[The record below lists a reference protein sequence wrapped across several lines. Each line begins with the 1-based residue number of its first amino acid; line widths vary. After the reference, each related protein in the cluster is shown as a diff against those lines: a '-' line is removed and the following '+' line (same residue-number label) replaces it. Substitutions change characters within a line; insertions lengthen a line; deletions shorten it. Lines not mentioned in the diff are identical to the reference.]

1 MNSYHDK
8 IAKILRVDKHVIFD
22 LEVGMEKVTGKLG
35 VLKKIVEENDAMVT
49 DRMQKLGLPKDSP
62 ARDVFDALTSK
73 IEADDVSIFAAADI
87 ISLREVNSA
96 QKICDFVA
104 KIGEMREGYFMKIE
118 KAKEL
123 LMAEPPRK
131 IMAALG
137 YTSVQDL
144 LDKEDVLE
152 VYSALRFLEGSDW
165 LNMVFF
171 KQYENLKP
179 EDFEVRKVQL
189 KALSPKW
196 IAAAEKFVAKKYHN
210 VSHLKE
216 LGIIF
221 VIPIFLG
228 ISGEI
233 LRLLSLLLH
242 YLHEVDYYSGLF
254 KHFAGGPVERFAS
267 RVISLLRGDI
277 LERRLSAPVA
287 EAVRPRWLI
296 VQRYLAKD
304 DENDWHL
311 FEPHVNP
318 EALHWERAVADIVN
332 IPNKIPGFKNGLD
345 FWKDLGWA
353 GDYFATEAGI
363 SVLVSFNLVDTVM
376 ALVKEK
382 ELLKYLYH
390 QQEALWNRIFTGYFS
405 EDEMRENIQRHI
417 IQGWFEV

>member
-1 MNSYHDK
+1 MNSYHEK

-22 LEVGMEKVTGKLG
+22 LEAGLEKITGKVG
-35 VLKKIVEENDAMVT
+35 VLQGIVDENDAMVA
-49 DRMQKLGLPKDSP
+49 DRMQKLGLPKDAL

-87 ISLREVNSA
+87 ISLREKNSA
-96 QKICDFVA
+96 EKICDFVL
-104 KIGEMREGYFMKIE
+104 KIGEIRDGYFMKME

-123 LMAEPPRK
+123 LAAEPPLK
-131 IMAALG
+131 IMEALG
-137 YTSVQDL
+137 YSTVEDL
-144 LDKEDVLE
+144 LAKEDILE
-152 VYSALRFLEGSDW
+152 VYSALRFLEGSEW
-165 LNMVFF
+165 LNAVFF
-171 KQYENLKP
+171 KQYENLKS
-179 EDFEVRKVQL
+179 EDFEIRKVQL

-216 LGIIF
+216 LGVIF

-228 ISGEI
+228 ISGET

-242 YLHEVDYYSGLF
+242 YLHEVNYYSGLF
-254 KHFAGGPVERFAS
+254 KHFAEGPVERFAS
-267 RVISLLRGDI
+267 RIISLLRGDI
-277 LERRLSAPVA
+277 LERRLAVPVA
-287 EAVRPRWLI
+287 EAERPRWLI

-332 IPNKIPGFKNGLD
+332 IPNKITGFKNGLD
-345 FWKDLGWA
+345 FWKDLGWV
-353 GDYFATEAGI
+353 GDYFATEAGVSI
-363 SVLVSFNLVDTVM
+363 LVSFNLVDTVM

-390 QQEALWNRIFTGYFS
+390 QQEAMWNRIFTGYFS
-405 EDEMRENIQRHI
+405 EEEMREAIQKHI